1 MRHTSKNEFRS
12 RTDPDISIFLSDNFT
27 KSDLLDELDRAGVDT
42 LFYREAGPAFQILI
56 ADNDDIELYYVQP
69 DSNLYQLLESFY

>member
-1 MRHTSKNEFRS
+1 MRNTSKNEFRS

-27 KSDLLDELDRAGVDT
+27 KSDLLDELDRAGVDA
-42 LFYREAGPAFQILI
+42 LFYREAGPAFQILVT
-56 ADNDDIELYYVQP
+56 DSDIELYYVQP

>member
-1 MRHTSKNEFRS
+1 MRNTSKNEFRS